1 MTEQAINQER
11 AVLELFAAFM
21 QDRGLDTVTRQVA
34 VEYLDT
40 IPQLDPL
47 WARSPAKRKATLAQL
62 RARAVERYEEGLTNR
77 TLNRHVSTMAA
88 FLAWAAD
95 RYSGVQ
101 RDAFAGLWRKP
112 SSTRRTM
119 WLPMTNDEV
128 LSILDHCDRLPNDD
142 PMC

>member
-21 QDRGLDTVTRQVA
+21 QDRGLDTVTRQIA

-101 RDAFAGLWRKP
+101 TGCVRWAVAEALEHETDHVAP
-112 SSTRRTM
+112 DDERRSVKHPGP
-119 WLPMTNDEV
+119 LRRAPE
-128 LSILDHCDRLPNDD
+128 R
-142 PMC
+142 